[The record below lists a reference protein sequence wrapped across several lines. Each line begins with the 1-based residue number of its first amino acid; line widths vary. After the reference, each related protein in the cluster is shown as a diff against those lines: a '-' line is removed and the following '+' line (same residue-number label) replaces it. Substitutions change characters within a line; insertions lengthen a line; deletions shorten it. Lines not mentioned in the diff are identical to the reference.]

1 VLVVIPSPT
10 YNSIMSIDI
19 DATYR
24 GGAIHP
30 DAPLNLPENT
40 PVRVRVV
47 AKPEALPLTGEE
59 IIARRPKAPTF
70 TAEELRQRL
79 AKHAVHV
86 GTLPP
91 DFSREDIYSDH
102 D

>member
-1 VLVVIPSPT
+1 MT
-10 YNSIMSIDI
+10 IDI

-24 GGAIHP
+24 DGAIHP
-30 DAPLNLPENT
+30 DTPLNLPNDT

-47 AKPEALPLTGEE
+47 AKPDVFPPIPFPTTREE
-59 IIARRPKAPTF
+59 ILAIRPKSPRITS
-70 TAEELRQRL
+70 EEFRARI
-79 AKHAVHV
+79 AKYAVSV
-86 GTLPP
+86 GSLPS

>member
-1 VLVVIPSPT
+1 MT
-10 YNSIMSIDI
+10 IDI

-24 GGAIHP
+24 DGAIHP
-30 DAPLNLPENT
+30 NVPLNLPENT

-47 AKPEALPLTGEE
+47 ANTGQPTLTREE
-59 IIARRPKAPTF
+59 VIARRPKAPRITS
-70 TAEELRQRL
+70 EEFL
-79 AKHAVHV
+79 ARIEKYAVHARS
-86 GTLPP
+86 LPA

>member
-1 VLVVIPSPT
+1 MT
-10 YNSIMSIDI
+10 IDI

-24 GGAIHP
+24 DGAIHP
-30 DAPLNLPENT
+30 NVPLNLPDNT
-40 PVRVRVV
+40 PVRVHVV
-47 AKPEALPLTGEE
+47 AKTQQEE
-59 IIARRPKAPTF
+59 IVLPPSPRF
-70 TAEELRQRL
+70 TAEELRERI
-79 AKHAVHV
+79 AKYGVSV

>member
-1 VLVVIPSPT
+1 MTIE
-10 YNSIMSIDI
+10 I

-24 GGAIHP
+24 SGAIHP
-30 DAPLNLPENT
+30 DQPLQLPENT
-40 PVRVRVV
+40 PVRVVV
-47 AKPEALPLTGEE
+47 VPKVAGQPLSRDE
-59 IIARRPKAPTF
+59 ILAIRPKSPRF
-70 TAEELRQRL
+70 TSEELRERL
-79 AKHAVHV
+79 AKYAVSV

>member
-1 VLVVIPSPT
+1 MT
-10 YNSIMSIDI
+10 IDI

-24 GGAIHP
+24 DGAIHP
-30 DAPLNLPENT
+30 DVPLNLPENT
-40 PVRVRVV
+40 PVHVV
-47 AKPEALPLTGEE
+47 VVPQPQNEIVALPPSP
-59 IIARRPKAPTF
+59 RF
-70 TAEELRQRL
+70 TVEELRERIE
-79 AKHAVHV
+79 KFGVSV

>member
-1 VLVVIPSPT
+1 
-10 YNSIMSIDI
+10 MSIDI

-24 GGAIHP
+24 DGAIHP
-30 DAPLNLPENT
+30 NTPLNLPNNT
-40 PVRVRVV
+40 PVHVRVETKPTANDV
-47 AKPEALPLTGEE
+47 VLPPSPRFTREQFRAAIAKY
-59 IIARRPKAPTF
+59 
-70 TAEELRQRL
+70 
-79 AKHAVHV
+79 AVKV